1 MQNSPHCRPCM
12 IPSVETHRR
21 EDVLQV
27 DQRGARRRE
36 QIVYGPSTVTEDRN
50 AQDFFEA
57 ACLLL
62 VWDRLASQ
70 RQGLNGRES
79 DSQSC
84 GESGLISGLDDPFRH
99 LHVVSASERDKSSN
113 RQVDQCCL
121 CRNTRLKW
129 RRNGLDESEEDTP
142 AATARD
148 TRRLNV
154 DDSEEPPWKRQ

>member
-12 IPSVETHRR
+12 IPSV
-21 EDVLQV
+21 
-27 DQRGARRRE
+27 RGPQTRKP
-36 QIVYGPSTVTEDRN
+36 QIIYGPSTVTEDRN
-50 AQDFFEA
+50 AQDFFEG

-62 VWDRLASQ
+62 VWERLASHK
-70 RQGLNGRES
+70 QGLTGRES
-79 DSQSC
+79 DSQSL
-84 GESGLISGLDDPFRH
+84 GESGLFSGLDDPFSH
-99 LHVVSASERDKSSN
+99 LLVASASERDKSWN

-154 DDSEEPPWKRQ
+154 DDSEKLPWKRQ